1 MAIVAV
7 SASVLAH
14 QRQRYTDVGFDYV
27 LGKPVE
33 RGPVIACLKEVLG
46 AAFEV
51 AESDQPDAVDLAPVE
66 VSQDLG
72 RRLRE
77 AAEFYHITD
86 LIEAID
92 EVEQLGAEGRAW
104 AGRLRERVDVYDME
118 GVLAILQL
126 MGVGE

>member
-1 MAIVAV
+1 M
-7 SASVLAH
+7 
-14 QRQRYTDVGFDYV
+14 
-27 LGKPVE
+27 
-33 RGPVIACLKEVLG
+33 
-46 AAFEV
+46 
-51 AESDQPDAVDLAPVE
+51 
-66 VSQDLG
+66 SQDLG

-86 LIEAID
+86 FSEAID